1 MKMASNSTKST
12 PRVVQD
18 RKVWV
23 QVEVVYAN
31 LTRDCWG
38 FLVMVQCFKVLT
50 LTFFLKATP
59 THAPPHDFCRHKNS
73 LVERVLATCRFNNL
87 HWGWGGTRIP
97 LDHSILFSD
106 PSSFSPKITDTSNP
120 FLER

>member
-50 LTFFLKATP
+50 LTFF
-59 THAPPHDFCRHKNS
+59 
-73 LVERVLATCRFNNL
+73 
-87 HWGWGGTRIP
+87 
-97 LDHSILFSD
+97 
-106 PSSFSPKITDTSNP
+106 
-120 FLER
+120 